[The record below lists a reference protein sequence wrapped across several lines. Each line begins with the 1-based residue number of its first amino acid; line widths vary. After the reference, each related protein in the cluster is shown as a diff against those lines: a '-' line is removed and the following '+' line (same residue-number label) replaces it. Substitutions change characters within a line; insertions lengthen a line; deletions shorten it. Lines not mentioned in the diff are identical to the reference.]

1 MLTLQDK
8 EFLASKGITEE
19 QVAAQLKDLERGF
32 PFLKLA
38 GAAEAGKGIV
48 VCDDAAVSGY
58 LDTWKEY
65 KITYCQ
71 DGNGL
76 WDIHIEQVVD
86 ITVNVCYHL
95 KCLVLILVTHITL
108 ITSNYL

>member
-38 GAAEAGKGIV
+38 GAAEA
-48 VCDDAAVSGY
+48 
-58 LDTWKEY
+58 
-65 KITYCQ
+65 
-71 DGNGL
+71 
-76 WDIHIEQVVD
+76 
-86 ITVNVCYHL
+86 
-95 KCLVLILVTHITL
+95 
-108 ITSNYL
+108 

>member
-1 MLTLQDK
+1 MVHLGVALTDNTDDMAC
-8 EFLASKGITEE
+8 FLCLLNKFLTGVPADENRRHNPRE
-19 QVAAQLKDLERGF
+19 Q
-32 PFLKLA
+32 
-38 GAAEAGKGIV
+38 
-48 VCDDAAVSGY
+48 
-58 LDTWKEY
+58 Y